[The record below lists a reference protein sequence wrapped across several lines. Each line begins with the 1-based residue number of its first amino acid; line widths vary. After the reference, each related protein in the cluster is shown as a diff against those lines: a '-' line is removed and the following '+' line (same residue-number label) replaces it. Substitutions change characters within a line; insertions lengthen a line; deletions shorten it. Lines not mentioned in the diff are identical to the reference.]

1 MIVWSVIAKLL
12 LLIRTMALS
21 AADRSTQ
28 RTIMTACVILALLAL
43 PFSSILFCEVAHVVD
58 DHAPVPLGETCCDF
72 LCLTMLVGALAVQLR
87 RLSILHVTL
96 Y

>member
-1 MIVWSVIAKLL
+1 MKL
-12 LLIRTMALS
+12 RH
-21 AADRSTQ
+21 
-28 RTIMTACVILALLAL
+28 CVILALLAL

-87 RLSILHVTL
+87 RLSISYMTL
-96 Y
+96 YLRPVRLVSHLARWVPPPRSIALRP